1 VHEKATLTYFSFRV
15 NPSCGKKFFVLNSLM
30 LYTIYRIPNTILMIK
45 SNEQLIKEL
54 TELGYLK
61 SSRLIEAFEKIDRIN
76 FISDELKDSA
86 YVNEPLPIGF
96 GQTISQPL
104 TVAFMLEL
112 LDLKR
117 REKVLEIGSG
127 SGWQTALI
135 AFMIEH
141 PGGITEDEDGLYG
154 MVAIERIPEL
164 KKMTEKNVSHYSFIE
179 RGVVKVIEGD
189 GSRGREEDAPYDK
202 IIAAAAGNDIPKEW
216 KEQLRIGGKIVAPVK
231 NSVVLME
238 KTGKNEFEKK
248 EFFGFSFVPLV
259 RD

>member
-1 VHEKATLTYFSFRV
+1 MTKE
-15 NPSCGKKFFVLNSLM
+15 
-30 LYTIYRIPNTILMIK
+30 
-45 SNEQLIKEL
+45 ELISEL
-54 TELGYLK
+54 TGLGYLK
-61 SSRLIEAFEKIDRIN
+61 SPRLIEAFEKIDRIN
-76 FISDELKDSA
+76 FISDELKNSA
-86 YVNEPLPIGF
+86 YINEPLPIGF

-117 REKVLEIGSG
+117 GEKVLEIGSG

-141 PGGITEDEDGLYG
+141 PGGIAEDEDGLYG

-164 KKMTEKNVSHYSFIE
+164 KKMTEKNISHYSFIE
-179 RGVVKVIEGD
+179 RGVVKVIKGD
-189 GSRGREEDAPYDK
+189 GSRGWEEDAPYDK
-202 IIAAAAGNDIPKEW
+202 IIAAAAGDDISKEW

-231 NSVVLME
+231 HSIVLLE

-259 RD
+259 RN